1 MVKLDLNDN
10 VGVSF
15 HVIILALL
23 STSVFLFLEKKN
35 INNKW
40 NTANNVSILILIIAA
55 YHYFYMRNLWME
67 NGNNPIIYRYMDWF
81 FTVPLLIIEF
91 YLILSVEIDIPVSIF
106 YKLLLASILMLLFG
120 FLGEANIIDRTHGF
134 ILGSIFWI
142 YIMYEIFYGELNK
155 FKKKIN
161 NKSIHFVYDALKW
174 IITIGWA
181 IYPIGYLLNTTDMNL
196 TYNIGDFVNKILY
209 VLIIW
214 YGAKYVN

>member
-10 VGVSF
+10 VGISF
-15 HVIILALL
+15 HIIILALV
-23 STSVFLFLEKKN
+23 STTVFLFLEKKN
-35 INNKW
+35 MNNKW
-40 NTANNVSILILIIAA
+40 NTPNNVSILILIIAT
-55 YHYFYMRNLWME
+55 YHYFYMKNMWIQ

-91 YLILSVEIDIPVSIF
+91 YLILSVEINIPVSIF
-106 YKLLLASILMLLFG
+106 YKLFLASILMLLFG
-120 FLGEANIIDRTHGF
+120 FLGEANIIDRTYGF
-134 ILGSIFWI
+134 ILGSIFWL
-142 YIMYEIFYGELNK
+142 YIVYQIFYGELHN

-161 NKSIHFVYDALKW
+161 NKSIHFIYDALKW

-181 IYPIGYLLNTTDMNL
+181 IYPIGYLLDTYNMNL
-196 TYNIGDFVNKILY
+196 IYNIGDFFNKILY

>member
-23 STSVFLFLEKKN
+23 SASVFLFLEKKN
-35 INNKW
+35 INDKW
-40 NTANNVSILILIIAA
+40 NTVNNVSILILIIAA

-91 YLILSVEIDIPVSIF
+91 YLILSVEIDIPKSIF

-142 YIMYEIFYGELNK
+142 YIMYEIFYGELYK

-161 NKSIHFVYDALKW
+161 NKSIHFIYDALKW

>member
-35 INNKW
+35 INDKW

-55 YHYFYMRNLWME
+55 YHYFYMRNLWFE
-67 NGNNPIIYRYMDWF
+67 NGDNSIIYRYMDWF

-91 YLILSVEIDIPVSIF
+91 YLILSTEIDIHVSIF
-106 YKLLLASILMLLFG
+106 YKLLFASILMLLFG

-161 NKSIHFVYDALKW
+161 NKSIHFIYDTLKW

-181 IYPIGYLLNTTDMNL
+181 IYPIGYLLNNTDMNL
-196 TYNIGDFVNKILY
+196 TYNIGDFINKILY

>member
-10 VGVSF
+10 VGISF
-15 HVIILALL
+15 HIIILALV
-23 STSVFLFLEKKN
+23 STTVFLFLEKKN
-35 INNKW
+35 MNNKW
-40 NTANNVSILILIIAA
+40 NTPNNVSILILIIAT
-55 YHYFYMRNLWME
+55 YHYFYMKNMWIQ

-91 YLILSVEIDIPVSIF
+91 YLILSVEKNIPVSIF
-106 YKLLLASILMLLFG
+106 YKLFLASILMLLFG
-120 FLGEANIIDRTHGF
+120 FLGEANIIDRTY
-134 ILGSIFWI
+134 GSIFWL
-142 YIMYEIFYGELNK
+142 YIVYQIFYGDLHN

-161 NKSIHFVYDALKW
+161 NKSIHFIYDALKW

-181 IYPIGYLLNTTDMNL
+181 IYPIGYLLDTYNMNL
-196 TYNIGDFVNKILY
+196 IYNIGDFFNKILY

>member
-1 MVKLDLNDN
+1 
-10 VGVSF
+10 
-15 HVIILALL
+15 
-23 STSVFLFLEKKN
+23 
-35 INNKW
+35 
-40 NTANNVSILILIIAA
+40 
-55 YHYFYMRNLWME
+55 ME

-106 YKLLLASILMLLFG
+106 YKLLIASILMLLFG
-120 FLGEANIIDRTHGF
+120 FLGEANIINRTHGF

-142 YIMYEIFYGELNK
+142 YIMYEIFYGELHK

-161 NKSIHFVYDALKW
+161 NKSIHFIYDALKW